1 MSGGGKNET
10 VEHLTRKLVEKVGPW
25 GKKNKHKTDKH
36 QAGMILKKSGK
47 NTIPEMKRV

>member
-25 GKKNKHKTDKH
+25 GKKISIRLTNIK
-36 QAGMILKKSGK
+36 Q
-47 NTIPEMKRV
+47 E